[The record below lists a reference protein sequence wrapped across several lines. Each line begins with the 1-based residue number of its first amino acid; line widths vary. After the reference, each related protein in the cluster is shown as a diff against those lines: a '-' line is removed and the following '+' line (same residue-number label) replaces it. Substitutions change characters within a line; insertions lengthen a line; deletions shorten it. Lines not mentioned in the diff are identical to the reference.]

1 MILDCSFARTN
12 TYTQCCFGLAAGE
25 PATEPW
31 MPRVILWDQR
41 LVLVIAIELLQCW
54 QRLNYVAYHKPQ
66 ISQST
71 HVDPTTDSECQNRAM
86 KQPGKRTHLMN
97 DVLFYITRKATCM
110 RVCCLPREEM
120 EAGYTMGTEPASE
133 ASKVLPWNLGPLLWS
148 GCCFHTWDARSFTAV
163 AFAHFQT
170 TLEKKNTQQGFEEH
184 GKECGLQIPLIS
196 FQIDVMK
203 NQISM
208 ETWFKPLKE
217 SAANRLEPDPTAHL
231 TPGQYYYYC

>member
-1 MILDCSFARTN
+1 MFPYALVWQPVNLQQS
-12 TYTQCCFGLAAGE
+12 
-25 PATEPW
+25 
-31 MPRVILWDQR
+31 LWDQR

-54 QRLNYVAYHKPQ
+54 QQLNYVADHKPQ

-110 RVCCLPREEM
+110 HVCCLPREEM

-170 TLEKKNTQQGFEEH
+170 TLEKKILSRDLKNMAKSVDFITSIWNEIKGIWRIKSQWRLDLNHLKNLLRIDWSVIPQHTSHQVSTTTTANNSGW
-184 GKECGLQIPLIS
+184 LQHA
-196 FQIDVMK
+196 
-203 NQISM
+203 
-208 ETWFKPLKE
+208 T
-217 SAANRLEPDPTAHL
+217 
-231 TPGQYYYYC
+231 

>member
-1 MILDCSFARTN
+1 MKTQLKLIFWKQEKGSRWYWIVALPEQILIRSVSV
-12 TYTQCCFGLAAGE
+12 CFGLAAGE

-31 MPRVILWDQR
+31 IPRVILWDQR
-41 LVLVIAIELLQCW
+41 LVSVTAIELLQCW
-54 QRLNYVAYHKPQ
+54 QRLNYVADCKPQ

-71 HVDPTTDSECQNRAM
+71 HVDPTTDSECQNWAM

-170 TLEKKNTQQGFEEH
+170 TLEKKYSAGIWRTWQRVWTSNP
-184 GKECGLQIPLIS
+184 LDLIS
-196 FQIDVMK
+196 NRCD
-203 NQISM
+203 
-208 ETWFKPLKE
+208 EE
-217 SAANRLEPDPTAHL
+217 SNLNGDL
-231 TPGQYYYYC
+231 I

>member
-1 MILDCSFARTN
+1 MS
-12 TYTQCCFGLAAGE
+12 
-25 PATEPW
+25 
-31 MPRVILWDQR
+31 
-41 LVLVIAIELLQCW
+41 VIAIELLQCW
-54 QRLNYVAYHKPQ
+54 QWLNYVADHKPQ

-133 ASKVLPWNLGPLLWS
+133 ASKVLPWNLGPLRWS

-170 TLEKKNTQQGFEEH
+170 TLEKKI
-184 GKECGLQIPLIS
+184 LSRDL
-196 FQIDVMK
+196 K
-203 NQISM
+203 NMAKSVD
-208 ETWFKPLKE
+208 FKSPWSHFK
-217 SAANRLEPDPTAHL
+217 
-231 TPGQYYYYC
+231 

>member
-1 MILDCSFARTN
+1 MFPYALVWQPVNLQQS
-12 TYTQCCFGLAAGE
+12 
-25 PATEPW
+25 
-31 MPRVILWDQR
+31 LWDQR

-54 QRLNYVAYHKPQ
+54 QQLNYVADHKPQ

-110 RVCCLPREEM
+110 HVCCLPREEM

-170 TLEKKNTQQGFEEH
+170 TLEKKI
-184 GKECGLQIPLIS
+184 LSRDL
-196 FQIDVMK
+196 K
-203 NQISM
+203 NMAKSVD
-208 ETWFKPLKE
+208 FKSPWSHFK
-217 SAANRLEPDPTAHL
+217 
-231 TPGQYYYYC
+231 